1 MAKIIPACSALAQ
14 CVAGIVIA
22 CELLGGTTLQA
33 QGSKP
38 SEYQVKAA
46 YLSNFGKFVE
56 WPSRIRPARDEPFT
70 VCVIG
75 QDPFGDAMEA
85 AVAGETVGRARLVA
99 KRIER
104 LADAV
109 TCRIAFISS
118 SEDSQLKAV
127 LAAIEKASILT
138 VSDMPQFARRGGM
151 IQFVLDGNR
160 VRFEVN
166 LDAVR
171 RVGLNLSSDLL
182 KLALAVRS
190 N

>member
-1 MAKIIPACSALAQ
+1 MIPACHAPAYALARI
-14 CVAGIVIA
+14 AIA
-22 CELLGGTTLQA
+22 CGLLSGSILKA
-33 QGSKP
+33 QDAKP

-46 YLSNFGKFVE
+46 YLSNFGKFVD
-56 WPSRIRPARDEPFT
+56 WPSAVKPSKDEPFN

-75 QDPFGDAMEA
+75 QDPFGDSIDA
-85 AVAGETVGRARLVA
+85 ALAGETIGRARLVA
-99 KRIER
+99 KRIGR
-104 LADAV
+104 LPDAV
-109 TCRIAFISS
+109 TCRIVFISS

-138 VSDMPQFARRGGM
+138 VSDMPEFARRGGM

-166 LDAVR
+166 LEAVR

-182 KLALAVRS
+182 KLALAVRRTP
-190 N
+190 